1 MESRRMPCKAC
12 DSANLRE
19 FPAESNVH
27 FPGMEGLDI
36 PTTPVFTDVELQARQ
51 AGMKR
56 WRI

>member
-1 MESRRMPCKAC
+1 MPCKAC